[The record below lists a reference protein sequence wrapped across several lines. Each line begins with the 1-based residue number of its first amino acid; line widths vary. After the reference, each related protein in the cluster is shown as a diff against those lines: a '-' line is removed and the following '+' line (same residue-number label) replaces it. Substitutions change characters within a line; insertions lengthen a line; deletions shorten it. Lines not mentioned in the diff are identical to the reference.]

1 MTRHLI
7 AEVHYQANADRGL
20 PSSEAPLRC
29 TCGVWVTSGT
39 WLEHRGQTETQKRV
53 ARNHESWQDRQK
65 EAA

>member
-29 TCGVWVTSGT
+29 SCGVWTTSGE
-39 WLEHRGQTETQKRV
+39 WEAHRGQTAAQQRVQK
-53 ARNHESWQDRQK
+53 NHEAYAERQK